1 MRWRCCPP
9 HSAPRNGLDF
19 REGIDYACANTKRK
33 DHDMFLAIG
42 KEMIDAEVTEAADFY
57 GLNPEDVAAIKSI
70 DSDEIDEYIRANAH
84 DDFYEVLD
92 RLKDDV
98 VNAIIADKLSS

>member
-1 MRWRCCPP
+1 
-9 HSAPRNGLDF
+9 
-19 REGIDYACANTKRK
+19 
-33 DHDMFLAIG
+33 MFLAIG
-42 KEMIDAEVTEAADFY
+42 KKMIDAEVTEAADFY
-57 GLNPEDVAAIKSI
+57 GLSPEDVAAIKSMG
-70 DSDEIDEYIRANAH
+70 SDEIDEYIRVNAH